1 MNNSSSLPCRRCCRC
16 RNSPQSPAHRCRNSP
31 SADLTAVI
39 TEPDR
44 VGTILCSATPF
55 VAKAAKSAF
64 TPATELWPVT
74 AMAAARRA
82 LRHLHGFRVVVLF
95 GCGGRY
101 AWAVKAIGP
110 KVRRSGLG
118 PSQKEAQYPKPKN
131 VDGPGS
137 SLHRPGLFN
146 PMEHKLLLLRP

>member
-95 GCGGRY
+95 GCGGLRTHGPWRPLVPRSEEVVS
-101 AWAVKAIGP
+101 AHHKRRPSIQNRKILMGREVHFIG
-110 KVRRSGLG
+110 RAFLTQWNTS
-118 PSQKEAQYPKPKN
+118 YY
-131 VDGPGS
+131 
-137 SLHRPGLFN
+137 
-146 PMEHKLLLLRP
+146 